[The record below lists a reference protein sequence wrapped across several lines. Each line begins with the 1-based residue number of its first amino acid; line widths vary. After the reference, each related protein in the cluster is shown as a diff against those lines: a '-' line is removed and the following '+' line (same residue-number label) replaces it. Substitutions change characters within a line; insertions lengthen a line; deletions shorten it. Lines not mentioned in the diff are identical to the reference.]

1 MNDARCR
8 RLESIYGMSV
18 EELLS
23 KPTVPGRDQEATS
36 KGAGLVRGRVS
47 ATSGLLVPFPVGE
60 IPGLR

>member
-23 KPTVPGRDQEATS
+23 KPTVHGRDQEATS
-36 KGAGLVRGRVS
+36 KGAGLVRGR
-47 ATSGLLVPFPVGE
+47 LVQPVDC
-60 IPGLR
+60 